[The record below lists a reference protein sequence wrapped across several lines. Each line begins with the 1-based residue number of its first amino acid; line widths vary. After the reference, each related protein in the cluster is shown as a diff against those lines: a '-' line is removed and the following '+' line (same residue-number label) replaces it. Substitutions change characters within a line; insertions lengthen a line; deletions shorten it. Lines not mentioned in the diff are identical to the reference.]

1 MCQGLVGQV
10 QTQPLIRSLQDG
22 GVNRN
27 PTRQVSCGQDD
38 VEWPRVHDA
47 ILAAE
52 ILVVASPTCVGR
64 PATNLVAV
72 ARALA
77 ESPLPAPS

>member
-1 MCQGLVGQV
+1 M
-10 QTQPLIRSLQDG
+10 
-22 GVNRN
+22 
-27 PTRQVSCGQDD
+27 
-38 VEWPRVHDA
+38 HDA